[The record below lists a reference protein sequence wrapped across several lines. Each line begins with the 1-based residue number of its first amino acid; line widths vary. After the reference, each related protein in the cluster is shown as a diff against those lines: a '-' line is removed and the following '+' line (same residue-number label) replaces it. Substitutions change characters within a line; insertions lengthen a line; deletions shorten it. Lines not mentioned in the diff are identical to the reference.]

1 MMFNFGSQVFEGT
14 TEEFEACVRILGAR
28 LVGAPCGVVTSA
40 HQPVNEGEPSSLAP
54 LPSRP
59 SRPKSDGP
67 KDAATRNREYR
78 ERQKAKRRAEV
89 ALVSTET
96 KSETI
101 SVSDRDEKV
110 SDRDAAVSVETSR
123 LAKGGGGDFS
133 FSSSENS
140 QNSPFFSSLSASS
153 LSSEIH
159 LTGQDRETRD
169 ETRRDDAS
177 ETRLSAPRDARRDE
191 TPAAPTSA
199 PVRARGVA
207 LNEWN
212 TWKQAWISDYER
224 IVEAHLGT
232 TWAFP
237 GKEIHSFQAVM
248 TKFCTGA
255 NANPAN
261 VPAWL
266 KSILIPFIDE
276 QATRELGF
284 RSYTP
289 GSLLARLN
297 KGVPLVAAAEGKEY
311 VSPDEERR
319 RRFERAEKLQYRLE
333 AEGAQ
338 PTPRQKAILDE
349 FRLEVRPKMTDAD
362 YDNVI
367 ATCTRLKLPLPP
379 GFEKRPSSAKEAS

>member
-28 LVGAPCGVVTSA
+28 LVGAPSEVVTSA
-40 HQPVNEGEPSSLAP
+40 HRPVNESELSSLGKV
-54 LPSRP
+54 PSRR
-59 SRPKSDGP
+59 SRSKAEGP

-78 ERQKAKRRAEV
+78 ERQKAKRRAEGS
-89 ALVSTET
+89 LVSTET
-96 KSETI
+96 KSETA
-101 SVSDRDEKV
+101 SVSDRDGSVTNRDDSV
-110 SDRDAAVSVETSR
+110 SGETSR

-133 FSSSENS
+133 FSSPENLEK
-140 QNSPFFSSLSASS
+140 SPIFSSLSASS

-191 TPAAPTSA
+191 TTIPASA
-199 PVRARGVA
+199 PVRARGVGM
-207 LNEWN
+207 NEWN
-212 TWKQAWISDYER
+212 AWKQAWISDYER
-224 IVEAHLGT
+224 IVEARLGT

-237 GKEIHSFQAVM
+237 AKEIHSFQSVM

-261 VPAWL
+261 VAAWL
-266 KSILIPFIDE
+266 KSILVPFIDE
-276 QATRELGF
+276 QASREVSF

-297 KGVPLVAAAEGKEY
+297 KGVPLVPAPSEGKEY

-333 AEGAQ
+333 AEGAT
-338 PTPRQKAILDE
+338 PTPRQQAILDE
-349 FRLEVRPKMTDAD
+349 FRLEVRPRMTDDD
-362 YDNVI
+362 YDKVI
-367 ATCTRLKLPLPP
+367 ATCTRLKLPIPP